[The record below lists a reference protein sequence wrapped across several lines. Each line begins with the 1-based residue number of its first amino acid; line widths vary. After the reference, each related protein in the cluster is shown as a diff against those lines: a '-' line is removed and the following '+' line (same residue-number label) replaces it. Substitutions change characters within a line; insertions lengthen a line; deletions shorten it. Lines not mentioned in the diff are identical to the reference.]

1 MVTMNLGLF
10 LVGLAKVA
18 FGLVVGV
25 LGIFAASRILGR
37 LLRAGAV
44 DAAVR
49 EGNVA
54 LGLLNASATVA
65 LGILAQ
71 RAVAATFDAMD
82 LVYRDRRVDAA
93 VIGKFFGY
101 AFFHV
106 GLALVIGSVAL
117 ALGAWVFGKMTRDV
131 DELAEIRR
139 NNIAA
144 ALVMSGVLIVLALM
158 TAPGL
163 STALD
168 GILPLPALAPGEG
181 FSPS

>member
-1 MVTMNLGLF
+1 MNLGLF
-10 LVGLAKVA
+10 LVGIAKVA

-25 LGIFAASRILGR
+25 LGIFAASRVLGR

-54 LGLLNASATVA
+54 LGLLNAAATIA
-65 LGILAQ
+65 LGILAE
-71 RAVAATFDAMD
+71 RAVSATFEAMD

-106 GLALVIGSVAL
+106 GLALVIGSASL

-131 DELAEIRR
+131 DELAEIKR
-139 NNIAA
+139 NNVAA
-144 ALVMSGVLIVLALM
+144 AAVMSGVLIVLALM

-168 GILPLPALAPGEG
+168 GILPLPALPAGEG
-181 FSPS
+181 FAPS